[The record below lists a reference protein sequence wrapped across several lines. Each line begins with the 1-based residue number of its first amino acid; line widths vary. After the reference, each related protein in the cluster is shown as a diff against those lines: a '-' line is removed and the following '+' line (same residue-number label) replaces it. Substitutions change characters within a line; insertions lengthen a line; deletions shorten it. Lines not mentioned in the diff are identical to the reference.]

1 MGVIMMEKFWQVRND
16 VSGDAEI
23 LIYGPIAA
31 ERSWFGDEA
40 TPQQF
45 AQDLNGLGGRDV
57 TVRINSGGGDVFAA
71 HAIHNLLKG
80 YKGRVTA
87 VIDGLAASAATVVAV
102 AADKIIMPSNSL
114 MMIHDPAIGLSG
126 YYPAAELTKLVEAL
140 ATIKTSIV
148 AAYRKR
154 CKVSDEEIETMMSN
168 ETWMGAAECKEKGF
182 ADEIIGGVTA
192 ALNGNTLVINSVSY
206 DLNHFANSE
215 AVKNKFKQSEV
226 RDMPSGKLEKILNAL
241 GLQELLEDPQAAA
254 PGAGQFQ
261 ANNAL
266 PATAVDNAAA
276 VEVAVAAERQRVLD
290 LEALDDGQNVAITA
304 IINEAK
310 KSGKTV
316 NEVKNYV
323 EAIKNAAPAV
333 VVANAAQNVVATMIA
348 DNKSSGV
355 DGVAANPAAD
365 EAAVSAAA
373 DAKALEKMA
382 KVMNSK
388 FGGAK

>member
-1 MGVIMMEKFWQVRND
+1 MMGKFWQVKND

-31 ERSWFGDEA
+31 DRSWFGDEA

-71 HAIHNLLKG
+71 HAIHNLLKS

-140 ATIKTSIV
+140 ATIKTSID

-154 CKVSDEEIETMMSN
+154 CKISDEEIETMMSN

-241 GLQELLEDPQAAA
+241 GLQELLEDTQAAA

-276 VEVAVAAERQRVLD
+276 VEAAVAAERQRVLD

-323 EAIKNAAPAV
+323 EAIKNAAPAGG
-333 VVANAAQNVVATMIA
+333 VANAAQNVVATMVA

-373 DAKALEKMA
+373 DAKALDKMA

>member
-1 MGVIMMEKFWQVRND
+1 MMGKFWQVKND
-16 VSGDAEI
+16 VSGVAEI

-45 AQDLNGLGGRDV
+45 AQDLNELGGRDV

-71 HAIHNLLKG
+71 HAIHNLLKS
-80 YKGRVTA
+80 YNGRITA

-114 MMIHDPAIGLSG
+114 MMIHDPVIGLSG
-126 YYPAAELTKLVEAL
+126 YYPAAELSKLVEAL
-140 ATIKTSIV
+140 ATIKTSII

-154 CKVSDEEIETMMSN
+154 CKVSDEEIEKMMAN
-168 ETWMGAAECKEKGF
+168 ETWMGATECKEKGF
-182 ADEIIGGVTA
+182 ADEIIGGVA
-192 ALNGNTLVINSVSY
+192 ATLNGNTLVINSVSY
-206 DLNHFANSE
+206 DLNRFANSE
-215 AVKNKFKQSEV
+215 VAKNKFKQSEV
-226 RDMPSGKLEKILNAL
+226 RDMPSGKLEKFLNAL
-241 GLQELLEDPQAAA
+241 GLQELLEDTQTSVPVGNQTTV
-254 PGAGQFQ
+254 
-261 ANNAL
+261 NNTSSAS
-266 PATAVDNAAA
+266 ASDNIEAVEAA
-276 VEVAVAAERQRVLD
+276 VVAERQRVLD

-323 EAIKNAAPAV
+323 EAIKNAAPAGA
-333 VVANAAQNVVATMIA
+333 VANAAQNVVATMVA
-348 DNKSSGV
+348 DNKNSGV

-373 DAKALEKMA
+373 DAKALDKMA

>member
-1 MGVIMMEKFWQVRND
+1 MMEKFWQVRND
-16 VSGDAEI
+16 ISGDAEI

-126 YYPAAELTKLVEAL
+126 YYPAAELSKLIEAL

-168 ETWMGAAECKEKGF
+168 ETWMGAAECKEK
-182 ADEIIGGVTA
+182 VLLTR
-192 ALNGNTLVINSVSY
+192 S
-206 DLNHFANSE
+206 SE
-215 AVKNKFKQSEV
+215 
-226 RDMPSGKLEKILNAL
+226 
-241 GLQELLEDPQAAA
+241 ELL
-254 PGAGQFQ
+254 
-261 ANNAL
+261 L
-266 PATAVDNAAA
+266 
-276 VEVAVAAERQRVLD
+276 R
-290 LEALDDGQNVAITA
+290 
-304 IINEAK
+304 
-310 KSGKTV
+310 
-316 NEVKNYV
+316 
-323 EAIKNAAPAV
+323 
-333 VVANAAQNVVATMIA
+333 
-348 DNKSSGV
+348 
-355 DGVAANPAAD
+355 
-365 EAAVSAAA
+365 
-373 DAKALEKMA
+373 
-382 KVMNSK
+382 
-388 FGGAK
+388 

>member
-1 MGVIMMEKFWQVRND
+1 MMGKFWQVKND

-71 HAIHNLLKG
+71 HAIHNLLKS

-154 CKVSDEEIETMMSN
+154 CKISDEEIETMMSN

-182 ADEIIGGVTA
+182 VDEIIGGVTA

-241 GLQELLEDPQAAA
+241 GLQELLEDTQAAA

-261 ANNAL
+261 ENNAL

-276 VEVAVAAERQRVLD
+276 VEAAVAAERQRVLD
-290 LEALDDGQNVAITA
+290 LEALDDCQNVAITA

-323 EAIKNAAPAV
+323 EAIKNAAPAGV
-333 VVANAAQNVVATMIA
+333 VVSEFDFIFI
-348 DNKSSGV
+348 GY
-355 DGVAANPAAD
+355 
-365 EAAVSAAA
+365 
-373 DAKALEKMA
+373 
-382 KVMNSK
+382 
-388 FGGAK
+388 

>member
-1 MGVIMMEKFWQVRND
+1 MMEKFWQVRND

-71 HAIHNLLKG
+71 HAIHNLLKS
-80 YKGRVTA
+80 YKGRVT
-87 VIDGLAASAATVVAV
+87 AASAATVVAV

-126 YYPAAELTKLVEAL
+126 YYPAAELSKLVEAL

-182 ADEIIGGVTA
+182 ADEIIGEVTA
-192 ALNGNTLVINSVSY
+192 ALNGNTLVLNSVSY
-206 DLNHFANSE
+206 DLKCFANSE

-226 RDMPSGKLEKILNAL
+226 RDMPSGKLEKVLNAL
-241 GLQELLEDPQAAA
+241 GLQELLEDTQTTANACD
-254 PGAGQFQ
+254 QTK
-261 ANNAL
+261 ANNTL
-266 PATAVDNAAA
+266 PAMAVDTAEA
-276 VEVAVAAERQRVLD
+276 VEAAVAAERQRVLD
-290 LEALDDGQNVAITA
+290 LEALDDGKNAAITA

-316 NEVKNYV
+316 EEVKNYV
-323 EAIKNAAPAV
+323 EAVKNIAPVEA
-333 VVANAAQNVVATMIA
+333 VANAAQNVVAAMVA
-348 DNKSSGV
+348 DSKSSGV
-355 DGVAANPAAD
+355 DGVAANPATD
-365 EAAVSAAA
+365 EAAVSAVA
-373 DAKALEKMA
+373 DAKALDKMA

>member
-1 MGVIMMEKFWQVRND
+1 MMGKFWQVKND

-71 HAIHNLLKG
+71 HAIHNQLKS
-80 YKGRVTA
+80 YKGKVTA

-102 AADKIIMPSNSL
+102 AADKIVMPSNSL

-126 YYPAAELTKLVEAL
+126 YYPAGELTKLVDAL
-140 ATIKTSIV
+140 STIKTSII

-154 CKVSDEEIETMMSN
+154 CKATDEEIETMMAN

-182 ADEIIGGVTA
+182 ADEIIGGVAA
-192 ALNGNTLVINSVSY
+192 ALNGNNLVINAISY
-206 DLNHFANSE
+206 DLNRFGNAD

-241 GLQELLEDPQAAA
+241 GLQELLEDTQVAAS
-254 PGAGQFQ
+254 GAGQSQ
-261 ANNAL
+261 ANNSL
-266 PATAVDNAAA
+266 TATAVDNVAA
-276 VEVAVAAERQRVLD
+276 VEAAVAAERQRVLD
-290 LEALDDGQNVAITA
+290 LEALDDGQNAAITA

-323 EAIKNAAPAV
+323 EAVKNAASAG
-333 VVANAAQNVVATMIA
+333 AGTNAAQNVVAAMVA

-355 DGVAANPAAD
+355 DGVTANPATD

-373 DAKALEKMA
+373 DAKALDKMA
-382 KVMNSK
+382 KVMDSK

>member
-1 MGVIMMEKFWQVRND
+1 MMEKFWQVRND

-71 HAIHNLLKG
+71 HAIHNLLKS

-126 YYPAAELTKLVEAL
+126 YYPAAELSKLVEAL

-182 ADEIIGGVTA
+182 ADEIIGEVTA
-192 ALNGNTLVINSVSY
+192 ALNGNTLVLNSVSY
-206 DLNHFANSE
+206 DLKCFANSE

-226 RDMPSGKLEKILNAL
+226 RDMPSGKLEKVLNAL
-241 GLQELLEDPQAAA
+241 GLQELLEDTQTTANACD
-254 PGAGQFQ
+254 QTK
-261 ANNAL
+261 ANNTL
-266 PATAVDNAAA
+266 PAMAVDTAEA
-276 VEVAVAAERQRVLD
+276 VEAAVAAERQRVLD
-290 LEALDDGQNVAITA
+290 LEALDDGKNAAITA

-316 NEVKNYV
+316 EEVKNYV
-323 EAIKNAAPAV
+323 EAVKNIAPVEA
-333 VVANAAQNVVATMIA
+333 VANAAQM
-348 DNKSSGV
+348 
-355 DGVAANPAAD
+355 
-365 EAAVSAAA
+365 
-373 DAKALEKMA
+373 L
-382 KVMNSK
+382 
-388 FGGAK
+388 

>member
-1 MGVIMMEKFWQVRND
+1 
-16 VSGDAEI
+16 
-23 LIYGPIAA
+23 
-31 ERSWFGDEA
+31 
-40 TPQQF
+40 
-45 AQDLNGLGGRDV
+45 
-57 TVRINSGGGDVFAA
+57 
-71 HAIHNLLKG
+71 
-80 YKGRVTA
+80 
-87 VIDGLAASAATVVAV
+87 
-102 AADKIIMPSNSL
+102 MPSNSL

-126 YYPAAELTKLVEAL
+126 YYPAAELSKLVEAL

-192 ALNGNTLVINSVSY
+192 ALNGNTLVLNSVSY
-206 DLNHFANSE
+206 DLKCFANSE

-241 GLQELLEDPQAAA
+241 GLQELLEDPQSAA
-254 PGAGQFQ
+254 PGAVQSQ

-276 VEVAVAAERQRVLD
+276 VEAAVAAERQRVLD

-333 VVANAAQNVVATMIA
+333 VVANAAQNVVATMVA

-365 EAAVSAAA
+365 EAAVSGAA
-373 DAKALEKMA
+373 DAKALDKMA

>member
-1 MGVIMMEKFWQVRND
+1 MMEKFWQVRND

-45 AQDLNGLGGRDV
+45 AQDLNELGGRDV
-57 TVRINSGGGDVFAA
+57 TLRINSGGGDVFAA
-71 HAIHNLLKG
+71 HAIHNLLKS
-80 YKGRVTA
+80 YNGRVTA
-87 VIDGLAASAATVVAV
+87 VIDGLAASAATVVVV

-126 YYPAAELTKLVEAL
+126 YYPAAELSKLVEAL
-140 ATIKTSIV
+140 ATIKTSII

-154 CKVSDEEIETMMSN
+154 CKVSDEEIEKMMAN
-168 ETWMGAAECKEKGF
+168 ETWMGATECKEKGF
-182 ADEIIGGVTA
+182 ADEIIGGVAA

-206 DLNHFANSE
+206 DLDRFANSE
-215 AVKNKFKQSEV
+215 AAKNKFKQSEV
-226 RDMPSGKLEKILNAL
+226 RDMPSGKLEKFLNAL
-241 GLQELLEDPQAAA
+241 GLQELLEDTQTTVPVGNQTTV
-254 PGAGQFQ
+254 
-261 ANNAL
+261 NNTSSAS
-266 PATAVDNAAA
+266 ASDNIEAVEAA
-276 VEVAVAAERQRVLD
+276 VVAERQRVLD

-323 EAIKNAAPAV
+323 EAIKNAAPAGA
-333 VVANAAQNVVATMIA
+333 VANAAQNVVATMVA
-348 DNKSSGV
+348 DNKNSGV

-373 DAKALEKMA
+373 DAKALDKIA

>member
-1 MGVIMMEKFWQVRND
+1 
-16 VSGDAEI
+16 
-23 LIYGPIAA
+23 
-31 ERSWFGDEA
+31 
-40 TPQQF
+40 
-45 AQDLNGLGGRDV
+45 
-57 TVRINSGGGDVFAA
+57 
-71 HAIHNLLKG
+71 
-80 YKGRVTA
+80 
-87 VIDGLAASAATVVAV
+87 
-102 AADKIIMPSNSL
+102 
-114 MMIHDPAIGLSG
+114 
-126 YYPAAELTKLVEAL
+126 
-140 ATIKTSIV
+140 
-148 AAYRKR
+148 
-154 CKVSDEEIETMMSN
+154 MSN

-241 GLQELLEDPQAAA
+241 GLQELLEDTQAAA

-261 ANNAL
+261 ENNAL

-276 VEVAVAAERQRVLD
+276 VEAAVAAERQRVLD

-316 NEVKNYV
+316 NEVKNHV
-323 EAIKNAAPAV
+323 EAIKNAAPAG
-333 VVANAAQNVVATMIA
+333 VVANAAQNVVATMVA

-373 DAKALEKMA
+373 DAKALDKMA

>member
-1 MGVIMMEKFWQVRND
+1 
-16 VSGDAEI
+16 
-23 LIYGPIAA
+23 
-31 ERSWFGDEA
+31 
-40 TPQQF
+40 
-45 AQDLNGLGGRDV
+45 
-57 TVRINSGGGDVFAA
+57 
-71 HAIHNLLKG
+71 
-80 YKGRVTA
+80 
-87 VIDGLAASAATVVAV
+87 
-102 AADKIIMPSNSL
+102 
-114 MMIHDPAIGLSG
+114 
-126 YYPAAELTKLVEAL
+126 
-140 ATIKTSIV
+140 
-148 AAYRKR
+148 
-154 CKVSDEEIETMMSN
+154 
-168 ETWMGAAECKEKGF
+168 
-182 ADEIIGGVTA
+182 
-192 ALNGNTLVINSVSY
+192 
-206 DLNHFANSE
+206 
-215 AVKNKFKQSEV
+215 
-226 RDMPSGKLEKILNAL
+226 MPSGKLEKILNAL
-241 GLQELLEDPQAAA
+241 GLQELLEDTQAAA
-254 PGAGQFQ
+254 PGAGQFE

-348 DNKSSGV
+348 DNKSSG
-355 DGVAANPAAD
+355 ANPAAD